1 MATWQV
7 FNSFKEELGDETHD
21 LAADTLK
28 VALSNTAPA
37 LTNDVLADI
46 TEIAAAFGYSAG
58 GSALVGV
65 TWTES
70 GGTVTLAFGT
80 NLTFTAAGGTMG
92 TWRYMVLYND
102 TAAADELIAYLD
114 YGTAVSLA
122 DTQTFTLVA
131 GTVLTL
137 A

>member
-1 MATWQV
+1 MATWQI
-7 FNSFKEELGDETHD
+7 FNSFKEEIGDETHD
-21 LAADTLK
+21 LAADTLR

-58 GSALVGV
+58 GSALTGV

-70 GGTVTLAFGT
+70 GGTATLAFGS
-80 NLTFTAAGGTMG
+80 NLAFTAAGGTMG

-102 TAAADELIAYLD
+102 TAANNELIAYLD
-114 YGTAVSLA
+114 YGTTVSLA
-122 DTQTFTLVA
+122 DRKSV
-131 GTVLTL
+131 V
-137 A
+137 